1 MKKSI
6 IKSFRFDLELCE
18 FLQSLSNSNQFVI
31 QILKD
36 TQEFKDFQIKK
47 EAMSEK
53 NQPSLF

>member
-47 EAMSEK
+47 EA
-53 NQPSLF
+53 